1 MDNFNKLS
9 IKNQLC
15 FAVYSCAR
23 EITRLYTPILNEH
36 DLTYTQYIT
45 MLVLWENDNI
55 KVKDMGKILFLD
67 SGTLT
72 PVIKSLEKKG
82 LVERNRSKED
92 ERNVYVSLT
101 KKGQEL
107 KSKIETVPDQ
117 VGCSLN
123 LEPNEAIELY
133 KLCYKVLDNIK

>member
-15 FAVYSCAR
+15 FAVYSCSR